1 MAELSRFRQTGG
13 NAPLS
18 YQAQSVPGAEPERA
32 IPPSSQ
38 AQLGGCSF
46 FQIGYVV
53 GNIEH
58 AVAQFTGL
66 FGASIK
72 DMIRDMRDQH
82 GEPSLIENLSHVL
95 LNGVEIEL
103 IEPRQGWS
111 SVYGD
116 GTPLPEASIT
126 LHHFGF
132 MAGDDRQWD
141 AATSIMTEGGVERA
155 MSVDLPSVRL
165 IYFDTR
171 ASLGHFTELV
181 QRRPIEQTAD
191 RTAKQ
196 GS

>member
-1 MAELSRFRQTGG
+1 MSPSTQAE
-13 NAPLS
+13 
-18 YQAQSVPGAEPERA
+18 
-32 IPPSSQ
+32 
-38 AQLGGCSF
+38 LGGCSF

-53 GNIEH
+53 GDIDH

-66 FGASIK
+66 FCATIK
-72 DMIRDMRDQH
+72 DLIRDMRDQH
-82 GEPSLIENLSHVL
+82 GEPSLIANLSHVL

-116 GTPLPEASIT
+116 GTALSKASIT

-141 AATSIMTEGGVERA
+141 AATAIMAASGVERA

-181 QRRPIEQTAD
+181 QRRPIEQTAGI
-191 RTAKQ
+191 TAKQ